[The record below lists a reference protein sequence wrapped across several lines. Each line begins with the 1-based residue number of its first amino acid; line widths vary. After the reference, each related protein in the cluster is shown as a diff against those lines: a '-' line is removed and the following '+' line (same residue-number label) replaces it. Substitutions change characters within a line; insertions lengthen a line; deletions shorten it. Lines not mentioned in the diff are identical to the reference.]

1 MRKLIAFTA
10 KTCAG
15 KSTAANHLIEHHGF
29 QRLSCVEPLRA
40 MVASLGLNHHDEKV
54 VRVMCAAGAA
64 VREIDPYLL
73 MLPLCDKMFEEENTS
88 FVVDDV
94 RMAHEIPMLTDLGF
108 TIYRITCPDDVRRE
122 RMFKRD
128 GYYPA
133 DEALRAVTETDL
145 DGMEFPE
152 IDGSLPME
160 EFLREVERRVLPE

>member
-15 KSTAANHLIEHHGF
+15 KSSAADYLIEHHGF
-29 QRLSCVEPLRA
+29 QRLSCIEPLRT
-40 MVASLGLNHHDEKV
+40 MMETLDIPRDEKYI
-54 VRVMCAAGAA
+54 RVMCEAGAA
-64 VREIDPYLL
+64 IRRIDPCLL
-73 MLPLCDKMFEEENTS
+73 MLPLARSVYLYKRAS

-128 GYYPA
+128 GYYPT

-160 EFLREVERRVLPE
+160 EFLAEVERRVLPS

>member
-15 KSTAANHLIEHHGF
+15 KSSAANHLINKHGF
-29 QRLSCVEPLRA
+29 QRLSCIEPLRA
-40 MVASLGLNHHDEKV
+40 MVAALEIPRSEKV
-54 VRVMCAAGAA
+54 IRCMVDAGAA
-64 VREIDPYLL
+64 IRRIDPYLL
-73 MLPLCDKMFEEENTS
+73 MLPLCREVYRYKTGC

-108 TIYRITCPDDVRRE
+108 VVYRITCPDAVRRE

-128 GYYPA
+128 GYYPT

-145 DGMEFPE
+145 DGMEFPL

-160 EFLREVERRVLPE
+160 EFLRAVEKAVGV